1 MDSDSRPSPLPPL
14 WRRRFSRGQPPSAR
28 SSSSSSS
35 SPYLTSLKPSLF
47 VIAAIIAA
55 VVVASLSI
63 QLLFRFLSSRR
74 RSNSLVAAVPLAVVD
89 PLSSSSTTGAAES
102 DGQANAV
109 ALIDTLPVFTLASAL
124 ASLPKSTPDC
134 AVCLCPFR
142 PDDELRLLPACR
154 HAFHSSCVVPW
165 LQTTPSCPLCRSS
178 IAFPAP
184 PLTLPTAPPI
194 TRDRSSSRSGSFRIE
209 IGNVSHRRTL
219 SAEYPP
225 MPPPPPAPL
234 PTQSHQRTYS
244 IGSSFEY
251 TVEEEVEAVVSRITR
266 SKEKVKKRRDESG
279 STEPAAEP
287 GDAVAAAAGGGG
299 GRSEAEG
306 WLKDYV
312 DRLTSSASSSL
323 SSRIFSGRWSYR
335 CDGDGGGAG
344 RNSWDLEAS
353 ARREAEEGG
362 YYGFYQWLIGA

>member
-1 MDSDSRPSPLPPL
+1 MASSPSP
-14 WRRRFSRGQPPSAR
+14 
-28 SSSSSSS
+28 
-35 SPYLTSLKPSLF
+35 SLLPSLF
-47 VIAAIIAA
+47 IIAAIIAA
-55 VVVASLSI
+55 VAVISFSI

-74 RSNSLVAAVPLAVVD
+74 RSNSLVAALPLAAAVVD
-89 PLSSSSTTGAAES
+89 SHSSSSTATTGAAES
-102 DGQANAV
+102 DDQANAV
-109 ALIDTLPVFTLASAL
+109 ELIDTLPVFTLASAL

-194 TRDRSSSRSGSFRIE
+194 TRDRSASRSGSLRIE

-225 MPPPPPAPL
+225 MPPPPAPL

-251 TVEEEVEAVVSRITR
+251 TVEEELEAVVSRITR
-266 SKEKVKKRRDESG
+266 SVEKVKKRREESG
-279 STEPAAEP
+279 STEAAAEP
-287 GDAVAAAAGGGG
+287 GEAVAAAAGGGE
-299 GRSEAEG
+299 GRAGAEG

-312 DRLTSSASSSL
+312 DRLASSASSSF

-335 CDGDGGGAG
+335 CDGDGVGG
-344 RNSWDLEAS
+344 RNSFDLEGS